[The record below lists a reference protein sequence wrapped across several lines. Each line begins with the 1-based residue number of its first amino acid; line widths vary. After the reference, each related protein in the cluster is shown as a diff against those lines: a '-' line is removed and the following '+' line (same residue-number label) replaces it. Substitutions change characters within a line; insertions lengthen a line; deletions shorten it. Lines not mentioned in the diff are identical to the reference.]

1 MILNIGKNE
10 HLLNNDLIQKAKYYR
25 DIILTG
31 EDGNGWAKYIMDID
45 MAYINHI
52 KELALEIR
60 NQSELIIL
68 IGVGGS
74 YLGGRAII
82 EALTPTLPWL
92 KKGPKIIFC
101 GYNLSEQHLNEV
113 KESIS
118 LYDTSI
124 VVISKSGETLEPSLA
139 FNTIKNIM
147 QDKYGECFKSRIV
160 TITDE
165 DKGILRKETN
175 EYGYKN
181 FIIPSNIGGRFSVF
195 TPVGLF
201 PMAIA
206 GLDIIN
212 FIKGARNFRL
222 ESFIYFY
229 DCKKDPTIQYTIIR
243 NELYKKN
250 KKIELLGIYE
260 PCLYYLSE
268 WWKQLFG
275 ESEGKEGKGLFPC
288 NINYT
293 TDLHSLGQYIQGGE
307 RLFFE
312 TIISIENNNET
323 IMNNIVAKAVSNA
336 HEFNDVPQIKITIP
350 EINEFYLGELCYFF
364 EISCATSAY
373 LLGVNPYNQP
383 DVEKYKNEIKK
394 ILK

>member
-1 MILNIGKNE
+1 MELEIKKNE
-10 HLLNNDLIQKAKYYR
+10 HLLNDNLLIKAKYYKN
-25 DIILTG
+25 IILTG

-45 MAYINHI
+45 IAHI

-60 NQSELIIL
+60 KQSELIIL
-68 IGVGGS
+68 IGIGGS

-101 GYNLSEQHLNEV
+101 GHNLSEQYLNEV

-118 LYDTSI
+118 LYDTSVI
-124 VVISKSGETLEPSLA
+124 VISKSGETLEPSLT

-147 QDKYGECFKSRIV
+147 QDKYGESFKSRIV
-160 TITDE
+160 TITDK
-165 DKGILRKETN
+165 DKGVLRKETN
-175 EYGYKN
+175 EYSYKN
-181 FIIPSNIGGRFSVF
+181 FIIPSNVGGRFSIF

-206 GLDIIN
+206 GLDIEKFIN
-212 FIKGARNFRL
+212 GAKNFRL
-222 ESFIYFY
+222 GNFIDFY
-229 DCKKDPTIQYTIIR
+229 DYKKDPAIQYAIIR

-250 KKIELLGIYE
+250 KKIELLGTYE

-312 TIISIENNNET
+312 TIISIENNDET
-323 IMNNIVAKAVSNA
+323 IMNNIVAKAVSKA

-350 EINEFYLGELCYFF
+350 KINEFYLGELCYFF
-364 EISCATSAY
+364 EITCATSAY

-383 DVEKYKNEIKK
+383 DVEKYKEEIKK
-394 ILK
+394 LL

>member
-10 HLLNNDLIQKAKYYR
+10 HLLNDDLIKKAKYHK

-45 MAYINHI
+45 MVYINHI

-124 VVISKSGETLEPSLA
+124 VVISKSGETLEPSLT
-139 FNTIKNIM
+139 FNTIKNAM
-147 QDKYGECFKSRIV
+147 QDKYGERFKSRIV

-181 FIIPSNIGGRFSVF
+181 FIIPSNVGGRFSIF

-206 GLDIIN
+206 GLDIRKFIN
-212 FIKGARNFRL
+212 GAINFRL
-222 ESFIYFY
+222 GSIIDFY
-229 DCKKDPTIQYTIIR
+229 DCKKDPTIQYAIIR

-323 IMNNIVAKAVSNA
+323 TMNNIVAKAVSKA

-350 EINEFYLGELCYFF
+350 KINEFYLGELCYFF
-364 EISCATSAY
+364 EITCATSAY

-383 DVEKYKNEIKK
+383 DVEKYKEEIKK
-394 ILK
+394 Y